1 MSQQPADRNGRFA
14 RRRELRP
21 VLRDRRI
28 EIELSAIRE
37 HVLGERGYAFRS
49 GKDWLQ
55 RVSRIWHPGRTISN
69 SRRKIHNQLTPT
81 IDCDGCAG
89 FESVFKVGN
98 ESLADLFEGAIAI
111 TVENQLLICVAG
123 HVRPLS
129 VFSYRLIRL
138 YARPAAG
145 YVLCDSSAHDL

>member
-21 VLRDRRI
+21 VLRRRGI
-28 EIELSAIRE
+28 EIELSSIRE
-37 HVLGERGYAFRS
+37 HVRGERCYLLRS

-55 RVSRIWHPGRTISN
+55 RVSRVCRPDRTMSN
-69 SRRKIHNQLTPT
+69 SGSEIHNELTPI

-98 ESLADLFEGAIAI
+98 ESVVDLFEAAIAI
-111 TVENQLLICVAG
+111 TVEN
-123 HVRPLS
+123 
-129 VFSYRLIRL
+129 
-138 YARPAAG
+138 
-145 YVLCDSSAHDL
+145 